1 MLKSMITCITLVT
14 TALLAGC
21 ASQVNIAQYSTG
33 SLRGTVLQTPMF
45 SIQAMVPAPGNYK
58 RLRVYIEGDGHAW
71 ATSSQPS
78 TDPTPH
84 SSIMLKF
91 AAEDLSPA
99 AYLARPCQFVSSS
112 VCTLD
117 VWTGSRFSKPAIDSM
132 DSALTALKRRFNVE
146 GFELVGH
153 SGGGE
158 VALVLAG
165 MRDDVDQVQTIA
177 GNVDPVFW
185 SKLHKLTPLNAPI
198 TPLAYKD
205 RLAQIPQRHIVG
217 LKDQVVP
224 PSVAQAYSAQLG
236 GSCVEIVAV
245 DATHNDGYEILWNR
259 FSTTPLLCKSR

>member
-1 MLKSMITCITLVT
+1 MLKTMITSIALASA
-14 TALLAGC
+14 ALLGGC
-21 ASQVNIAQYSTG
+21 ASPVNLAQFSTG
-33 SLRGTVLQTPMF
+33 SLRGAVLQTPTF
-45 SIQAMVPAPGNYK
+45 PIQGMVPAPGTYK
-58 RLRVYIEGDGHAW
+58 HLRVYIEGDGHAW

-84 SSIMLKF
+84 SSLMLQF
-91 AAEDLSPA
+91 AAEDLTSA
-99 AYLARPCQFVSSS
+99 AYLARPCQFVRSSA
-112 VCTLD
+112 CTLD
-117 VWTGSRFSKPAIDSM
+117 VWTGSRFGKPAIDSM

-146 GFELVGH
+146 AFELVGH

-185 SKLHKLTPLNAPI
+185 TKLHKLSPLKAPI
-198 TPLAYKD
+198 TPLAYKA

-217 LKDQVVP
+217 SNDPVVP
-224 PSVAQAYSAQLG
+224 PSVAQAYSAQLD
-236 GSCVEIVAV
+236 GSCVEIVVV
-245 DATHNDGYEILWNR
+245 DATHNDGYGTLWNR